1 MSNVVRVNK
10 NKNFTTMGNYHLRD
24 KNLSNKARGLLS
36 TVLSLPPEWDYT
48 IRGLAA
54 ICKDGIDGI
63 SAQLKELE
71 QCGYLTRKQKTEGG
85 KFSGMEYTFFEKP
98 HTDSLH
104 TDSPCTDFPYTV
116 NPVQIN
122 TDEIN
127 TDSSN
132 YLPPLSNTLSNERLL
147 ERPPEGAP
155 PQKSR
160 KFVPPKL
167 EEVENYCRE
176 RGNAVDAS
184 QFVDYYVS
192 VGWKVGKQSMK
203 DWKAAVRTWE
213 RRDGANLPRTKAS
226 QNNADSLTSNP
237 FMGMLESE

>member
-1 MSNVVRVNK
+1 MMHHFDVAVAEKVGVHAAILLDNFIFWIEKNRVDRK
-10 NKNFTTMGNYHLRD
+10 HFHDGKTWTYIS
-24 KNLSNKARGLLS
+24 KRGLTEYFPYLTERQIKYALSKLEDNGMIQKGNFNQNPYDRTLWYTVTKPYLS
-36 TVLSLPPEWDYT
+36 TGQNCPMTSDEIVQP
-48 IRGLAA
+48 I
-54 ICKDGIDGI
+54 
-63 SAQLKELE
+63 
-71 QCGYLTRKQKTEGG
+71 
-85 KFSGMEYTFFEKP
+85 
-98 HTDSLH
+98 
-104 TDSPCTDFPYTV
+104 PYT
-116 NPVQIN
+116 NPDTNN
-122 TDEIN
+122 TI
-127 TDSSN
+127 
-132 YLPPLSNTLSNERLL
+132 PPLSNTLSNERLL

-155 PQKSR
+155 PQKSVQR

-167 EEVENYCRE
+167 EEVEDYCRE

-184 QFVDYYVS
+184 RFMDYYES